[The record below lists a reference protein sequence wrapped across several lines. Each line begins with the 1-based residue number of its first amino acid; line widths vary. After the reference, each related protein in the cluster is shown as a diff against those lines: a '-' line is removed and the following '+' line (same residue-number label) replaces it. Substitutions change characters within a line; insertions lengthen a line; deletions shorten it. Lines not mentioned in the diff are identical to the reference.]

1 MSNNNITGMIIHT
14 LTTPPSQP
22 PQVVRHAA
30 QGTLADYVPDNRQ
43 DHTLPDPRMDVA
55 CEDVIGQFARACQL
69 GVSGGRGGGEGGR
82 GRGSGGAGG
91 KRKAEGEGEEVGEGE
106 VMR

>member
-1 MSNNNITGMIIHT
+1 MIIHT

-69 GVSGGRGGGEGGR
+69 GVSGGRGGGEGGMAGSESSKDER
-82 GRGSGGAGG
+82 EGRI
-91 KRKAEGEGEEVGEGE
+91 RVG
-106 VMR
+106 RDY